1 MTTELNQPSLTESQP
16 GRTNWLHV
24 VRDIFLLK
32 TPVFVY
38 FRDSKNGFRTAI
50 FLLIAATLI
59 ANSIVF
65 LWGAVRNPAN
75 ELDAALDSI
84 RQSFEMS
91 SQFGQDVPV
100 ALYEFILRQVEDGFE
115 IARSIMALPT
125 TLPQPIPH
133 ILEVLGA
140 WLSTPFARLGAWLT
154 YSLWVLL
161 FARLFLGGTG
171 GLRGFLAATAL
182 FSVPN
187 MLSILSP
194 LPCVG
199 PLLGLV
205 GALWGWVVYTK
216 GTAVAQGWVSEQVGA
231 DGMVV
236 GEDVQ
241 WSRAILA
248 VILPAV
254 LLILLVGT
262 IIVIT
267 LWLGPAIANR

>member
-1 MTTELNQPSLTESQP
+1 MTTELNQANLTGSQP
-16 GRTNWLHV
+16 GKTNWLHV

-38 FRDSKNGFRTAI
+38 FRDSKNGFRSAI
-50 FLLIAATLI
+50 LLLIVVTLI
-59 ANSIVF
+59 ANSLVF
-65 LWGAVRNPAN
+65 ITGAVRNPAA
-75 ELDAALDSI
+75 ELESVLDGI
-84 RQSFEMS
+84 RQSIEMS
-91 SQFGQDVPV
+91 SQFGQEVPTE
-100 ALYEFILRQVEDGFE
+100 LYDFIMRQIESGFDL
-115 IARSIMALPT
+115 ARNIMALPT
-125 TLPQPIPH
+125 ALPQPIPR
-133 ILEVLGA
+133 ILEALGA

-161 FARLFLGGTG
+161 FARLFLGGIG

-187 MLSILSP
+187 LLSVLLP

-199 PLLGLV
+199 PLLGLI
-205 GALWGWVVYTK
+205 GTFWGWAVYTK
-216 GTAVAQGWVSEQVGA
+216 GTAVAQGWVTEQVGA
-231 DGMVV
+231 DGLVV

-262 IIVIT
+262 IVVAA
-267 LWLGPAIANR
+267 LLLGAGSVNR